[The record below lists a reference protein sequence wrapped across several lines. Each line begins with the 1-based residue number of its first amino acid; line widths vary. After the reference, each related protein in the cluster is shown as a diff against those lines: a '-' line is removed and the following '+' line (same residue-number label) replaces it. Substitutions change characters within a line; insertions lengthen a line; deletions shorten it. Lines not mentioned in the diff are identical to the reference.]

1 MKSWKKYFIK
11 DNFRKIRK
19 KLIKEVAI
27 ARIEEI
33 VDLVIKKNLN
43 LKSFKKDNVNK
54 YIFFEDENISNNFFT
69 DIRNYIS
76 LNFQSNLKLI
86 NRIETEEL
94 CTGASN
100 LALYGWKKA
109 IPITQNK
116 KLFNYKDF

>member
-1 MKSWKKYFIK
+1 MEEKYFIK

-43 LKSFKKDNVNK
+43 LKSFKKDNVNN

-100 LALYGWKKA
+100 LALYGWKK
-109 IPITQNK
+109 
-116 KLFNYKDF
+116 KLYQ

>member
-1 MKSWKKYFIK
+1 M
-11 DNFRKIRK
+11 
-19 KLIKEVAI
+19 
-27 ARIEEI
+27 
-33 VDLVIKKNLN
+33 DLVIKKNLN

-100 LALYGWKKA
+100 LALYGWKKKA
-109 IPITQNK
+109 IPITQTKNSLITRIFK
-116 KLFNYKDF
+116 FLFD